1 MEEKIKNVK
10 EILQKYE
17 QEHLLSN
24 FDKLNEEK
32 KDELLKQI
40 LQIDF
45 EQMKKLYEGV
55 GKTVEDI
62 NVKIEPISYVEK
74 ETIEENKKQEYFEKG
89 ANVLKAN
96 KLAVVTMAGG
106 QGTRLRT

>member
-10 EILQKYE
+10 EILQKYG
-17 QEHLLSN
+17 QEHLLLN

-32 KDELLKQI
+32 KEELLEQI
-40 LQIDF
+40 AKIDF
-45 EQMKKLYEGV
+45 EQMKKLYENV
-55 GKTVEDI
+55 GKTAEDT
-62 NVKIEPISYVEK
+62 NVKIDPISYVEK
-74 ETIEENKKQEYFEKG
+74 ALIDQNKKQEYFEKG
-89 ANVLKAN
+89 ASALKAN

>member
-10 EILQKYE
+10 ELLQKYE

-24 FDKLNEEK
+24 FDKLNE
-32 KDELLKQI
+32 
-40 LQIDF
+40 
-45 EQMKKLYEGV
+45 GV
-55 GKTVEDI
+55 GKTIEDI

-74 ETIEENKKQEYFEKG
+74 ETIEENKKKEYFEKG